1 MKKERQTKLTN
12 KMILVIVPTII
23 IVIGLI
29 VGGTYQNTSK
39 IVKKEN
45 SEILQKNTEKV
56 YAEIE
61 GWMHWD
67 LTLSFCYRSS

>member
-45 SEILQKNTEKV
+45 SEIL
-56 YAEIE
+56 
-61 GWMHWD
+61 
-67 LTLSFCYRSS
+67 

>member
-29 VGGTYQNTSK
+29 VGGTIRIRQ
-39 IVKKEN
+39 
-45 SEILQKNTEKV
+45 
-56 YAEIE
+56 
-61 GWMHWD
+61 
-67 LTLSFCYRSS
+67 RS